1 VLAFR
6 AEEPLLAL
14 PGFGLAAAGIVLLAA
29 GTDTDGPVWLPTTSA
44 AVVSV
49 ASLASVSAV
58 VTGAFTLT
66 AYFGAA
72 SLTLV
77 ASFVFPAP
85 LSVALRKAAAF
96 VGAIVLAW
104 CGALGLSALPVAFG
118 AEANPLLRWEIP
130 AIAAACAVGVAVVRR
145 GWRLDYLV
153 VVAAIA
159 ALGAGGVVDR
169 SWAPATSFA
178 LVSAAALLS
187 AFASP
192 GSKRRVTAWIAAY
205 VWLGAAALAAV
216 QGPADLMAEAAL
228 LAAVTLSSALL
239 AISLL
244 TRRAGG
250 PDSAARVGAH
260 ASIAVYLAC
269 LTGMSLFGDVQL
281 YAPLAFLA
289 YAVALAVGAL
299 ASGHGRVGHV
309 LGSCG
314 AAIAAQL
321 LLTHYSGASTMEYYT
336 VPPAALLFGIGLWL
350 LRRNPDTGSWA
361 ALAPAIAIGFGPSLV
376 LALGPDGEP
385 WRRIAVGA
393 VALTVLLVAANRRW
407 QAPLVLAT
415 LVLTVLAVNE
425 IALVWSVVPKW
436 APLSVGGAILIAA
449 GATLE
454 QRRRDLARLSRS
466 VKAMR

>member
-1 VLAFR
+1 V
-6 AEEPLLAL
+6 
-14 PGFGLAAAGIVLLAA
+14 
-29 GTDTDGPVWLPTTSA
+29 
-44 AVVSV
+44 
-49 ASLASVSAV
+49 
-58 VTGAFTLT
+58 
-66 AYFGAA
+66 
-72 SLTLV
+72 
-77 ASFVFPAP
+77 
-85 LSVALRKAAAF
+85 
-96 VGAIVLAW
+96 
-104 CGALGLSALPVAFG
+104 PVAFG
-118 AEANPLLRWEIP
+118 AEPNPLLRWEIP

-145 GWRLDYLV
+145 GWRLDCLV
-153 VVAAIA
+153 VVAVIA
-159 ALGAGGVVDR
+159 ALGAGGIVDR
-169 SWAPATSFA
+169 SWAPVASFA

-192 GSKRRVTAWIAAY
+192 GSNRRVAAWIAAY
-205 VWLGAAALAAV
+205 AWLGAAVLAAV
-216 QGPADLMAEAAL
+216 QGPADLTAEAAL

-239 AISLL
+239 AIGRL
-244 TRRAGG
+244 TRPATG
-250 PDSAARVGAH
+250 PDAAARVGAH

-269 LTGMSLFGDVQL
+269 LTGMSLFGEVQL

-289 YAVALAVGAL
+289 YAIALAVGAL
-299 ASGHGRVGHV
+299 ASERGRVGHV

-314 AAIAAQL
+314 AAVAAQL

-350 LRRNPDTGSWA
+350 LRRNPATGSWA

-415 LVLTVLAVNE
+415 LILTVLAVNE

-436 APLSVGGAILIAA
+436 APLTVGGAVLIAA